1 MMKNAFYFM
10 LKALFVLEIFKLLF
24 WLFGYA
30 EKRFDEKAKVNFKI
44 CDVKDWTTDNY
55 NIDILSNISTSKG
68 NQTIKFG
75 QLIEYKMRNI
85 FLEKSYTE
93 CGGKT
98 SPRTL
103 KYKNWA

>member
-1 MMKNAFYFM
+1 M
-10 LKALFVLEIFKLLF
+10 
-24 WLFGYA
+24 
-30 EKRFDEKAKVNFKI
+30 
-44 CDVKDWTTDNY
+44 
-55 NIDILSNISTSKG
+55 TSKTG
-68 NQTIKFG
+68 QQIITIQIYCPISQQVKGTRQIKFG

-103 KYKNWA
+103 KYKN